1 MIVCGEIPTNVAA
14 VVGYSDWEGV
24 AKSRAMTVASN
35 GAGTVGP
42 VAVWSAPLMPGK
54 YDIVVDVNGNGK
66 YDSGI
71 DALDSDDVQITG
83 GFLVI
88 PEYPMGAIVG
98 LAGCLAAFGAFRVTK
113 RRAF

>member
-1 MIVCGEIPTNVAA
+1 
-14 VVGYSDWEGV
+14 
-24 AKSRAMTVASN
+24 
-35 GAGTVGP
+35 
-42 VAVWSAPLMPGK
+42 MPGK

-71 DALDSDDVQITG
+71 DAIDSDDVQISG

-88 PEYPMGAIVG
+88 PEYPVGAIVG